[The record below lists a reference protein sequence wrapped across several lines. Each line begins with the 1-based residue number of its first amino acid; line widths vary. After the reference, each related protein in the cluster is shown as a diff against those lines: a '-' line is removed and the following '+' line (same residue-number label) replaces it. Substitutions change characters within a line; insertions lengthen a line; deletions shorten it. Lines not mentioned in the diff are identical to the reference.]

1 MSNIVRLRGMT
12 KHLDCVEQFDL
23 LTQQG
28 DKTITESWLP
38 VVNSTLKT
46 ANFVCRDDFLGKIRH
61 LKSPNSH
68 SKHIPTSSGGSCG
81 SGRINRSPSKARVAQ
96 SGLPQSTSCG
106 FDFEHRHLKPDLAN
120 WGFFVGHFR
129 CYWFMDLDLQV
140 DLHVWWLQPWDY
152 DDFAVAVA
160 AGFALF
166 ILFAATL
173 WLRPLLPSDDGN
185 S

>member
-1 MSNIVRLRGMT
+1 MT

-28 DKTITESWLP
+28 DKTSTESWLP

-46 ANFVCRDDFLGKIRH
+46 ANFVCRDDFLGKKRH

-106 FDFEHRHLKPDLAN
+106 FDFQWTLETNRLGKLV
-120 WGFFVGHFR
+120 FFCWSLPMLLIYGSWSPGWPTCVMASTLGLW
-129 CYWFMDLDLQV
+129 WFCCCSCC
-140 DLHVWWLQPWDY
+140 WLCP
-152 DDFAVAVA
+152 FLSFFLVCGNIVA
-160 AGFALF
+160 ASLT
-166 ILFAATL
+166 AA
-173 WLRPLLPSDDGN
+173 SDDGN